1 MPINAE
7 QTSSALQEYNSILL
21 HMSHSKRWLCNVRHV
36 KHIIN
41 CTVLNVK
48 IPCILDFIKSTNCI
62 QLYNLLKC
70 NKSITDRGGFM
81 RGRGGGRN
89 NTLNYNIFKWLI
101 TAKIIW
107 QCIVN
112 IMKQNYGVIL
122 QVTNNSNKC
131 VTVETKLCQ
140 IKCHFDCV
148 MKSMKL
154 NTLYSYFGNAL

>member
-1 MPINAE
+1 MQNKL
-7 QTSSALQEYNSILL
+7 LQPCKNTIQYCCTCHIQRGDYV
-21 HMSHSKRWLCNVRHV
+21 MSDMLN
-36 KHIIN
+36 IN

-48 IPCILDFIKSTNCI
+48 IPCILDFLKSTNCI

-89 NTLNYNIFKWLI
+89 NTLNDNIFKWLI